1 MMLYSPPHL
10 ADEPRLEVV
19 SVAGQL
25 QLAPVHRGPL
35 VTPTSPRKQARR
47 AAAWRPERSTK
58 VRENFHNVNNHLWA
72 AFRIFYKQT
81 TSSE

>member
-1 MMLYSPPHL
+1 MPGKSICWSASSDLKSFVVVILGLEFPLVVDDVIFSVLSPHL

-35 VTPTSPRKQARR
+35 VTPTRPR
-47 AAAWRPERSTK
+47 
-58 VRENFHNVNNHLWA
+58 
-72 AFRIFYKQT
+72 
-81 TSSE
+81 

>member
-1 MMLYSPPHL
+1 MVVVVVVDDVMFLVLSPHL

-35 VTPTSPRKQARR
+35 VTPPRPR
-47 AAAWRPERSTK
+47 
-58 VRENFHNVNNHLWA
+58 
-72 AFRIFYKQT
+72 
-81 TSSE
+81 